1 MKSKI
6 SFSTLLNWLK
16 TTEMFARPSRKLP
29 GKWKLQEYYFEPGEE
44 LVNVKENQMKAE
56 NLFWEIELRE
66 GNQYVHRTNLT
77 LPFITQLTSGHWSR
91 SRNFI
96 TLIHPKDFRNNVE
109 FQFAIEK
116 ETLKLLKK
124 DPLGKIEFF
133 GFFRKAGN

>member
-16 TTEMFARPSRKLP
+16 TTEMFAQPSRKLP
-29 GKWKLQEYYFEPGEE
+29 GKWKLQEYYFEPGEK
-44 LVNVKENQMKAE
+44 LVNVKENQMKAG
-56 NLFWEIELRE
+56 NLFWEIEFAARD
-66 GNQYVHRTNLT
+66 QYIHRTNLPIP
-77 LPFITQLTSGHWSR
+77 LIAGLTSGYWSH

-124 DPLGKIEFF
+124 DRFGKIEFF

>member
-44 LVNVKENQMKAE
+44 LVNIKENQVKAE
-56 NLFWEIELRE
+56 NLFWEIEFTAE
-66 GNQYVHRTNLT
+66 EQYIHRTNLPVP
-77 LPFITQLTSGHWSR
+77 LIAGLTSGYWSR

-124 DPLGKIEFF
+124 DRFGKIEFF
-133 GFFRKAGN
+133 GFFRKTEN